1 MKGTVLVFCLCCAK
15 CSTAETKEA
24 LQHNVDAMHTV
35 YSTAEM
41 KEALCEGNAGGSD
54 QMGSNDE
61 LEEVKCNDVV
71 STKRTV
77 NT

>member
-1 MKGTVLVFCLCCAK
+1 
-15 CSTAETKEA
+15 
-24 LQHNVDAMHTV
+24 MHTV

-61 LEEVKCNDVV
+61 LEEVKCNDVARI

-77 NT
+77 NTCQRAPDLGEGSSRVHA